1 MPSPIAMDAIDTI
14 TDRNGCNWCHHH
26 EVQKRLWNKPL
37 ECNEKGRGDQP
48 QSYKA
53 ALLTNATRALWVS
66 QQNSFRNNDYCCR
79 SVNPHNANTMSANRR
94 PLEREA
100 LARSGK
106 FMPQISCNESVE
118 VNNKTCKKR
127 TCKFQQKRN
136 CHDTLATRQAHDTH
150 STNTKGKLTGST
162 RDTVPRQQNKC
173 EWWWQQQ
180 QVPCYFGGIPK
191 IRVVIGYSSGG
202 IFIPA
207 KWCDSLKANCWS
219 NQWQKLVI
227 QSYSHSNRL
236 MATSSKYVYTQ
247 RSMGNS

>member
-1 MPSPIAMDAIDTI
+1 MQLMPSSWGAKALVKQTPWVQWERPWWSATKLQGRLADKRDKGVVSI
-14 TDRNGCNWCHHH
+14 TTKFIPQQWLLL
-26 EVQKRLWNKPL
+26 Q
-37 ECNEKGRGDQP
+37 ECQSP
-48 QSYKA
+48 QCKHDECKQEAPRTGSLGQIRQIHA
-53 ALLTNATRALWVS
+53 SDLLQWECWGQ
-66 QQNSFRNNDYCCR
+66 QQN
-79 SVNPHNANTMSANRR
+79 
-94 PLEREA
+94 L
-100 LARSGK
+100 
-106 FMPQISCNESVE
+106 Q
-118 VNNKTCKKR
+118 KR